1 MIYIYKILY
10 FLFADYNASD
20 DLLMAVASSNFS
32 ELAFWYRTKSRQAP
46 NTLFHVTYLQ
56 FSQQTIN
63 LFILHYT

>member
-32 ELAFWYRTKSRQAP
+32 ELAFW
-46 NTLFHVTYLQ
+46 
-56 FSQQTIN
+56 
-63 LFILHYT
+63 